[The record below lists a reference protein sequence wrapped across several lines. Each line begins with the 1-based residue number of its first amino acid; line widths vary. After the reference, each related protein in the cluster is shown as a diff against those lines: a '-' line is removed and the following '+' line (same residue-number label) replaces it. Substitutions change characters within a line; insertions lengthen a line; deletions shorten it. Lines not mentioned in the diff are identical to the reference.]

1 MESKLTETQSLSLI
15 SEMIEQARNNF
26 QKGAGTSFIFYGIM
40 VSFTAILNIV
50 LLYMLPAPRQ
60 AFWIWL
66 LMFPASIAGQLIDRK
81 VRKQA
86 LVITH
91 IDKIISATWNGF
103 LVSVI
108 LYLMLVFGYAITTKG
123 YGLYLSITPMI
134 LVMCG
139 AAEFITA
146 KACRY
151 KPVLTGALVMWAGA
165 LLCLITYISGLGMSG
180 VTHFIILAVCMI
192 LGFVIPGYKMN
203 KTAKE
208 HV

>member
-40 VSFTAILNIV
+40 VSLTAILNII
-50 LLYMLPAPRQ
+50 LLYTLPNPGQ
-60 AFWIWL
+60 AFWVWL
-66 LMFPASIAGQLIDRK
+66 LMCPVSITGQLIDRK

-86 LVITH
+86 LIRTH
-91 IDKIISATWNGF
+91 IDKIVGATWNGF
-103 LVSVI
+103 LVSVV
-108 LYLMLVFGYAITTKG
+108 LYLILVFGYAITTKDN
-123 YGLYLSITPMI
+123 GLYYSITPMI

-151 KPVLTGALVMWAGA
+151 KPVQTGAFIMWAGA
-165 LLCLITYISGLGMSG
+165 LLCLITHISGLGMYG
-180 VTHFIILAVCMI
+180 VINFVILAVCMI
-192 LGFVIPGYKMN
+192 LGFVVPGYKMN
-203 KTAKE
+203 KAAQE